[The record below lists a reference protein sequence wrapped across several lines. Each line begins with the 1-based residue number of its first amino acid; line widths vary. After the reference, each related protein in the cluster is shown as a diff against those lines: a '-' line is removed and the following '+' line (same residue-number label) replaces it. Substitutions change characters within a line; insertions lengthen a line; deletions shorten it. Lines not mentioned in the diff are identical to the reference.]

1 MAPLIRT
8 HGHEKLAHWLEGARQ
23 WPSELHHV
31 GALPWARVRRALRA
45 GADLYLRAT
54 DTSPSPLEL
63 ASEIASEIARELA
76 QHGAD
81 SCALVGAA
89 GGAEGRGHHRSSEV
103 IRGHHRSSEVIRGHQ
118 RSSEVIRGHHRS
130 SEVIGGNLSGAG
142 GSGELR
148 GSFQEASRKL
158 PGSGAALVLAAA
170 RPWSRETHE
179 LWPVPHREW
188 AAAVVR
194 LGQALAWHRG
204 TPERLPLAEVSLVNC
219 L

>member
-1 MAPLIRT
+1 M
-8 HGHEKLAHWLEGARQ
+8 
-23 WPSELHHV
+23 

-103 IRGHHRSSEVIRGHQ
+103 I
-118 RSSEVIRGHHRS
+118 
-130 SEVIGGNLSGAG
+130 GGNHRGAG

-179 LWPVPHREW
+179 LWPAPHREW
-188 AAAVVR
+188 AAAAVR

-219 L
+219 SDCPLMASDDL

>member
-1 MAPLIRT
+1 
-8 HGHEKLAHWLEGARQ
+8 
-23 WPSELHHV
+23 V

-63 ASEIASEIARELA
+63 ASELASEIASEIASEVARELA

-89 GGAEGRGHHRSSEV
+89 GGAEGRGHHRSS
-103 IRGHHRSSEVIRGHQ
+103 Q
-118 RSSEVIRGHHRS
+118 
-130 SEVIGGNLSGAG
+130 VIGGNHSGAG

-148 GSFQEASRKL
+148 GSFEEASRKL

-179 LWPVPHREW
+179 LWPAPHREW